1 MPLFPFE
8 RAQKD
13 GTGPNSTQFS
23 KAKNVFVSGH
33 DNGAINFWDVSCP
46 NPLPI
51 VSLTQQVMQQE
62 ISILE
67 SRKAFSLSC
76 WSTSSCRQ
84 TMSQQNHYL
93 YLIGPKGVVFGD
105 SNMYLLVVSTALVF
119 SVVYANSQQEDYQS
133 NNVSLSIMST
143 FSFFCLLPFEFT
155 VTLTLQSEDNLSLS
169 GVPLTALCLTSD
181 LHILISGDQS
191 GTVSLPF
198 MDIPKSKVFSA
209 F

>member
-119 SVVYANSQQEDYQS
+119 SVVYANSQQEDYQFII
-133 NNVSLSIMST
+133 NSIM
-143 FSFFCLLPFEFT
+143 
-155 VTLTLQSEDNLSLS
+155 
-169 GVPLTALCLTSD
+169 
-181 LHILISGDQS
+181 
-191 GTVSLPF
+191 
-198 MDIPKSKVFSA
+198 
-209 F
+209 